1 MNKVFLVMLLC
12 IAGVQFSHAQAK
24 LPTSATTS
32 TTKEEQ
38 ELLDL
43 SKTKWTWMAD
53 KNVEALN
60 GLFDEKCVFVHMG
73 GSWGKTQE
81 LNTIKGGMIWYKK
94 AEVYGASV
102 NIFGNTAILLNDIDL
117 LAVVGGNEVIHA
129 FMVTEVYIKQKGKW
143 KMGSLTFSTLL
154 RPVKM
159 KTTAQHSLEKIWESD
174 SVSLRNPESV
184 LYDAKSNSL
193 YVSSMGSG
201 SVVQLDNNGNLIKKD
216 LVTGLNSN
224 KGSALFNGLLYTAET
239 SAVAV
244 IDVDKGTIV
253 KRISV
258 EGAQMLNDLAMDAK
272 GVIYVSDTR
281 AGKVYRIEGDKPTVY
296 LENMPGANGL
306 LSINT
311 DLYVLTSTGF
321 QKVDANKVV
330 TKIADGFESGLDGI
344 VLIGENEFI
353 ISNYQGIL
361 YYVKADGTKQLLL
374 DTRANHIM
382 ANDISYNSQTKTLY
396 VPSFSTNRIIAYRV
410 K

>member
-1 MNKVFLVMLLC
+1 MKQVILGMVLC
-12 IAGVQFSHAQAK
+12 IAFVQLVYAQAK
-24 LPTSATTS
+24 LPNSKATG

-38 ELLDL
+38 KLLDL

-53 KNVEALN
+53 KNVVALN
-60 GLFDEKCVFVHMG
+60 GLFAENCVFVHMG
-73 GSWGKTQE
+73 GSWGKEQE

-94 AEVYGASV
+94 AAVYGASV

-117 LAVVGGNEVIHA
+117 LAVVGGNEVTHA
-129 FMVTEVYIKQKGKW
+129 FMVTEVYIKERGKW

-159 KTTAQHSLEKIWESD
+159 SNTAQHGLEKIWESD
-174 SVSLRNPESV
+174 SLAIRNPESV
-184 LYDAKSNSL
+184 LYDTISNTL

-201 SVVQLDNNGNLIKKD
+201 SVVHLDTNGKVIKKD

-239 SAVAV
+239 AAIAV
-244 IDVDKGTIV
+244 IDVNKGTII
-253 KRISV
+253 KRIPV
-258 EGAQMLNDLAMDAK
+258 EGAQMLNDVAMDAK

-281 AGKVYRIEGDKPTVY
+281 SGKVYKIDDDKPVVY

-306 LSINT
+306 LTVNT
-311 DLYVLTSTGF
+311 DLYVVTATSF
-321 QKVDANKVV
+321 QKVDGNKVI

-344 VLIGENEFI
+344 VMIGENEFI

-361 YYVKADGTKQLLL
+361 YHVNANGTKQLLL
-374 DTRANHIM
+374 DTRTNRIM
-382 ANDISYNSQTKTLY
+382 ANDISYNSKTKTLY
-396 VPSFSTNRIIAYRV
+396 VPSFSTNRIIAYKV